1 VRRRAAPAASLLL
14 TCLVAGAAAAD
25 PADYWPSFRG
35 PLSTGVAPR
44 AAPPLTWSE
53 GENLRFKVPIPGR
66 GLASPVV
73 WEDRVYLLTAVEG
86 EDRSQRFMVLALSRE
101 DGSVLWERV
110 ATEAVPAEGHHRD
123 NSWASASPVTDGR
136 RLIAHF
142 GSQGTFAYDLEGQPL
157 WQIDLGEMTTR
168 NEFGEAS
175 SPALWD
181 DWVIV
186 NWDHEGDSF
195 VVALDADTGELRWKV
210 ERPGEV
216 SSWSTPL
223 IVEGEGGPQVVI
235 ASTGRSRGYELATGR
250 ELWSIGG
257 MTVNVIPTPVE
268 AEGVIYLTS
277 GFRGHVLQ
285 ALDLA
290 RAKGDL
296 EGSEALLWTYDR
308 DTPYVPTPLL
318 AGGRL
323 YFLKVFGNILTVL
336 DARSGEALVEAT
348 RLEALHNV
356 YASPVAAAGRVYFFD
371 RDGHA
376 VVLAEGEPLRVL
388 AENTLDDGVE
398 ATPAL
403 VGGEI
408 FVRSHE
414 YLYCIAEGAGVE
426 ARSGRGELSPATVAA
441 DQGAQQ

>member
-1 VRRRAAPAASLLL
+1 M
-14 TCLVAGAAAAD
+14 
-25 PADYWPSFRG
+25 
-35 PLSTGVAPR
+35 
-44 AAPPLTWSE
+44 
-53 GENLRFKVPIPGR
+53 ENLKFKVPIPGR

-73 WEDRVYLLTAVEG
+73 WGDRVYLLTAVPG
-86 EDRSQRFMVLALSRE
+86 DDGSQRFLVLALSRS
-101 DGSVLWERV
+101 DGSVIWERV
-110 ATEAVPAEGHHRD
+110 ATESAPAERHHQD
-123 NSWASASPVTDGR
+123 NSWASASPVVDGR

-142 GSQGTFAYDLEGQPL
+142 GSQGTFAYDLEGHLL
-157 WQIDLGEMTTR
+157 WQVDLGEMTTR

-175 SPALWD
+175 SPALWG

-195 VVALDADTGELRWKV
+195 LAALDADSGEIRWKV
-210 ERPGEV
+210 SRPGEV
-216 SSWSTPL
+216 TSWSTPL
-223 IVEGEGGPQVVI
+223 VVESESGPQVVI
-235 ASTGRSRGYELATGR
+235 ASTGRSRGYDLETGR

-257 MTVNVIPTPVE
+257 MTVNVVPTPVE
-268 AEGVIYLTS
+268 ADGVVYLTS

-285 ALDLA
+285 AVDLA
-290 RAKGDL
+290 RARGEV

-318 AGGRL
+318 AGDRL

-336 DARSGEALVEAT
+336 DARSGEVQVEAT

-376 VVLAEGEPLRVL
+376 VVLAEGKPLRIL
-388 AENTLDDGVE
+388 AENSLDDGVE

-403 VGGEI
+403 VDGEI
-408 FVRSHE
+408 FLRSHG
-414 YLYCIAEGAGVE
+414 YLYGIAEGTA
-426 ARSGRGELSPATVAA
+426 ARG
-441 DQGAQQ
+441 DQQ